1 MAHLKKSMYHI
12 DTSNFCDITR
22 EVSPTMLVYP
32 GDPHP
37 RYKAFQTIEKNGVNV
52 SEITLGSHTGTH
64 VDSPWHFLPGGNT
77 IDKEPAE
84 KFIGQAFVA
93 DLSLLGGRGI
103 SRSDLERYDL
113 QDDILLMYTGTGER
127 QTDFGY
133 LEPDGAEWIV
143 EHGVK
148 SVGIDTLSVEK
159 YGRHDAPVHKML
171 LRNGIGIMEN
181 LGPALAKCVGRT
193 MFLFCSYLP
202 LVGLDGSPARAI
214 LFEIIK

>member
-1 MAHLKKSMYHI
+1 MAHLKKSMYHLDI
-12 DTSNFCDITR
+12 SSSCDITK

-32 GDPHP
+32 GDPIP
-37 RYKAFQTIEKNGVNV
+37 KYKAFQTIEKNGVNV

-77 IDKEPAE
+77 IDQEPIE

-93 DLSLLGGRGI
+93 DLSSLGGMGI
-103 SRSDLERYDL
+103 NRSDLESYDL
-113 QDDILLMYTGTGER
+113 QAEILLIYTGTGER

-133 LEPDGAEWIV
+133 LEPDAAEWIA

-159 YGRHDAPVHKML
+159 YGRLDAPVHKTL
-171 LRNGIGIMEN
+171 L
-181 LGPALAKCVGRT
+181 
-193 MFLFCSYLP
+193 
-202 LVGLDGSPARAI
+202 
-214 LFEIIK
+214 